1 MIPII
6 RNVGIGLMAR
16 IVLCLSIVAVLFF
29 SFGCSKSG
37 ESTSTSLDKIE
48 VRVETSGAETIS
60 SSKDLEVMLK
70 VSPADTDFTYANG
83 SYNVRMSWNYK
94 APDMVY
100 REAHWFDRVSSPAG
114 GGDKQGAFKIHGG
127 ANWGDPSWRPVQ
139 HAIDPAAPNAN
150 FGVTSNSGGD
160 PKWVLNEGSDG
171 DYRLELYN
179 ADMRINFVKLN

>member
-16 IVLCLSIVAVLFF
+16 IVLCLSLAAVLFF

-37 ESTSTSLDKIE
+37 ESTSTSLDKVE

-114 GGDKQGAFKIHGG
+114 GGDKQGAFIDRGGGEGDDAVVTPVGKAVDHGVFHQCLQSQPQQITG
-127 ANWGDPSWRPVQ
+127 AQPV
-139 HAIDPAAPNAN
+139 
-150 FGVTSNSGGD
+150 S
-160 PKWVLNEGSDG
+160 
-171 DYRLELYN
+171 
-179 ADMRINFVKLN
+179 